1 MNLNKI
7 PENNRRKNVRI
18 DVSLD
23 CKIFYQNIKVKG
35 KILNLS
41 ASGAKILCDQEIHE
55 EKKIILNFEFN
66 SEFFIINCKLVKKE
80 NEMISVS
87 FQKNKELDKI
97 LTIIEIGDDLI

>member
-1 MNLNKI
+1 MNLKKI
-7 PENNRRKNVRI
+7 PENNKRKNVRI

-23 CKIFYQNIKVKG
+23 CKIFYQDIKVKG

-41 ASGAKILCDQEIHE
+41 AGGAKISCEQEIH

-66 SEFFIINCKLVKKE
+66 SEFFIINSKVVKKE
-80 NEMISVS
+80 NETISVS

-97 LTIIEIGDDLI
+97 LTIIEIGDDLE

>member
-7 PENNRRKNVRI
+7 PENNKRKNVRI
-18 DVSLD
+18 EVSLD
-23 CKIFYQNIKVKG
+23 CKIFYQDVKIKG

-41 ASGAKILCDQEIHE
+41 AGGAKILCEEEIH
-55 EKKIILNFEFN
+55 EKKIILSFEFN

-87 FQKNKELDKI
+87 FQKNKELDKV